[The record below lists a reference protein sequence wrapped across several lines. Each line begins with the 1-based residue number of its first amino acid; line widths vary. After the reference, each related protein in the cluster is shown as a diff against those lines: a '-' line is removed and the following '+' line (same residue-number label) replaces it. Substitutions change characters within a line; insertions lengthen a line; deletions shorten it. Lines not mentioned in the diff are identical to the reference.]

1 MTNKRK
7 KKELTIWLSEDELR
21 LVKRFSYFHGC
32 SKHTYIMCIIE
43 NEYYEC
49 EKIGFC
55 NYVNTKSYN
64 KNVKRDKSL
73 TLLLSEYEIDL
84 IHVLNRFD
92 LSVIEVLSDYLYN
105 KEDIVPQKP
114 QKRCKTRN
122 KRLHIWLTEKEWDLI
137 HEVTKKQGLTITD
150 FILKMAKENA

>member
-1 MTNKRK
+1 MARKRK
-7 KKELTIWLSEDELR
+7 KKELTIWLTEDELR
-21 LVKRFSYFHGC
+21 LVKRFAYFHGC
-32 SKHTYIMCIIE
+32 TKQTYIMNIIE

-49 EKIGFC
+49 EKIDFR

-84 IHVLNRFD
+84 IHVLNKFG

-105 KEDIVPQKP
+105 EEDIVPQKP
-114 QKRCKTRN
+114 QKRNKTRN
-122 KRLHIWLTEKEWDLI
+122 KRLAIWLTEKEWDLI
-137 HEVTKKQGLTITD
+137 HEVAKKQDLTITD
-150 FILKMAKENA
+150 FILKIAKENA

>member
-7 KKELTIWLSEDELR
+7 KKELTIWLTEDELR
-21 LVKRFSYFHGC
+21 LVKRFAYFHGC
-32 SKHTYIMCIIE
+32 TKHTYIMCIIE

-49 EKIGFC
+49 EEIGLC

-73 TLLLSEYEIDL
+73 TLLLSEYEMDI
-84 IHVLNRFD
+84 IHVLNIFD

-114 QKRCKTRN
+114 QKKYKTRN
-122 KRLHIWLTEKEWDLI
+122 KCLGIRLTEKEKELI
-137 HEVTKKQGLTITD
+137 QEVAKKQNLTITD
-150 FILKMAKENA
+150 FILNMTKENA

>member
-1 MTNKRK
+1 MANKRK
-7 KKELTIWLSEDELR
+7 KKELTIWLTEDELR

-32 SKHTYIMCIIE
+32 TKHTYIMGIIE

-49 EKIGFC
+49 EEIGFC

-73 TLLLSEYEIDL
+73 TLLLSEYEMDL

-105 KEDIVPQKP
+105 KENIVP

-122 KRLHIWLTEKEWDLI
+122 KCLGIWLTEKEWELI
-137 HEVTKKQGLTITD
+137 HEVAKKQDLTITD

>member
-7 KKELTIWLSEDELR
+7 KKELTIWLTEDELR
-21 LVKRFSYFHGC
+21 LVKRFAYFHGC
-32 SKHTYIMCIIE
+32 TKHTYIMCIIE

-49 EKIGFC
+49 EEIGFC

-73 TLLLSEYEIDL
+73 TLLLSEREMEL
-84 IHVLNRFD
+84 IHVLNIFD

-114 QKRCKTRN
+114 QKRCRTRN
-122 KRLHIWLTEKEWDLI
+122 KELHIRLTEKEKELI
-137 HEVTKKQGLTITD
+137 QEVAKKQGLTITD
-150 FILKMAKENA
+150 FILKMAKENV

>member
-1 MTNKRK
+1 MTRNRK
-7 KKELTIWLSEDELR
+7 KKELTIWLTEDELR
-21 LVKRFSYFHGC
+21 LVKRFAYFHGC
-32 SKHTYIMCIIE
+32 TKHTYIMCIIE

-64 KNVKRDKSL
+64 KSVKRDKSL
-73 TLLLSEYEIDL
+73 TLLLSEYEMDL

-105 KEDIVPQKP
+105 KEGIVPQK
-114 QKRCKTRN
+114 RYKTRN
-122 KRLHIWLTEKEWDLI
+122 KCLAIWLTEKERDLI
-137 HEVTKKQGLTITD
+137 HEVAKKQGLTITD
-150 FILKMAKENA
+150 FILKTTKENA

>member
-7 KKELTIWLSEDELR
+7 KKELTIWLTEDELR
-21 LVKRFSYFHGC
+21 LVKRFAYFHGC
-32 SKHTYIMCIIE
+32 TKHTYIMNIIE
-43 NEYYEC
+43 NEYNEC
-49 EKIGFC
+49 EEIGFC

-73 TLLLSEYEIDL
+73 TLLLNEYEMDL
-84 IHVLNRFD
+84 IHVLNMFD

-114 QKRCKTRN
+114 QKRCRTRN
-122 KRLHIWLTEKEWDLI
+122 KELHIRLTEKEKELI
-137 HEVTKKQGLTITD
+137 QEVAKKQGLTITD
-150 FILKMAKENA
+150 FILKMAKENV

>member
-1 MTNKRK
+1 MSRNRK

-43 NEYYEC
+43 KEYYEC
-49 EKIGFC
+49 EKIEFC

-73 TLLLSEYEIDL
+73 TLLLSEYEMDL

-105 KEDIVPQKP
+105 KEDIVPQK
-114 QKRCKTRN
+114 RCKTRN
-122 KRLHIWLTEKEWDLI
+122 KCLGIWLTEKERDLI
-137 HEVTKKQGLTITD
+137 HEVAKKQGLTITD
-150 FILKMAKENA
+150 FILKMTKENA

>member
-7 KKELTIWLSEDELR
+7 KKELTIWLTEDELR
-21 LVKRFSYFHGC
+21 LVKRFAYFHGC
-32 SKHTYIMCIIE
+32 TKHTYIMCIIE

-49 EKIGFC
+49 EEIGFC

-73 TLLLSEYEIDL
+73 TLLLSEYEMDL
-84 IHVLNRFD
+84 IHVLNMFD

-114 QKRCKTRN
+114 QKRCRTRN
-122 KRLHIWLTEKEWDLI
+122 KELHIRLTEKEKELI
-137 HEVTKKQGLTITD
+137 QEVAKKQGLTITD
-150 FILKMAKENA
+150 FILKMAKENV

>member
-7 KKELTIWLSEDELR
+7 KKELTIWLTEDELR
-21 LVKRFSYFHGC
+21 LVKRFAYFHGC
-32 SKHTYIMCIIE
+32 TKHTYIMCIIE

-49 EKIGFC
+49 EEIGFC

-73 TLLLSEYEIDL
+73 TLLLSEYEMDL
-84 IHVLNRFD
+84 IHALNMFD

-114 QKRCKTRN
+114 QKRCRTRN
-122 KRLHIWLTEKEWDLI
+122 KELHIRLTEKEKELI
-137 HEVTKKQGLTITD
+137 QEVAKKQGLTITD
-150 FILKMAKENA
+150 FILKMAKENV

>member
-7 KKELTIWLSEDELR
+7 KKELTIWLTEDELR
-21 LVKRFSYFHGC
+21 LVKRFAYFHGC
-32 SKHTYIMCIIE
+32 SQHIYIMCIIE

-73 TLLLSEYEIDL
+73 TLLLSEYELDL
-84 IHVLNRFD
+84 IQVLNSFG
-92 LSVIEVLSDYLYN
+92 LSIIEVLSDYLYN
-105 KEDIVPQKP
+105 KEDIVPQK
-114 QKRCKTRN
+114 RYKTRN
-122 KRLHIWLTEKEWDLI
+122 KCLGIWLTEKERDLI
-137 HEVTKKQGLTITD
+137 HEVAKKQGLTVTD